1 MINESGQLISEC
13 MRFPSEMKVLFLD
26 VEEKEYYT
34 IIGVGQF
41 VDKLNTVVVCGKKEV
56 DENE

>member
-13 MRFPSEMKVLFLD
+13 MRFPGEMKVLFLD
-26 VEEKEYYT
+26 VEERQYYT
-34 IIGVGQF
+34 ITGVGQF
-41 VDKLNTVVVCGKKEV
+41 VVKLVTVVVCGKKEV